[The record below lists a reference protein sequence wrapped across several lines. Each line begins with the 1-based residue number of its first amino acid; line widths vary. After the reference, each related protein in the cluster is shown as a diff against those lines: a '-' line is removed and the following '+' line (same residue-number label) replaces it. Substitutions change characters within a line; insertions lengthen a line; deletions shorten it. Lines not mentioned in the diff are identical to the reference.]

1 MRHFTRPNLVAQR
14 GKTMILGEKNLLIF
28 NNKLKIWKT
37 HYYVEQV
44 CVETVGFFGIFFQSK
59 YVLML
64 TIQEMK

>member
-1 MRHFTRPNLVAQR
+1 
-14 GKTMILGEKNLLIF
+14 MILGEKNLLIF

-44 CVETVGFFGIFFQSK
+44 CVETAGFFGFFFRSK